1 MAFIQYIGR
10 IQFDDGARGLLPNEL
25 ARLKL
30 RRPLIISDRGLEA
43 CGVLTAALEHLDGTI
58 NMPQFLEVPS
68 NPTEAAAQ
76 AALAVYR
83 HGDCD
88 GIIAVGGGSPIDC
101 AKAVAL
107 LATHDGPLES
117 FLARSAGESRI
128 TDAVAPIIAIP
139 TTAGTGSEIGR
150 GAGITLDSGEKEVF
164 LSPNLV
170 PRVAICDPELTHGLP
185 AWLTAATGIDA
196 FSHAFEAYLS
206 PAVNP
211 PADAIALDAIR
222 RLWEWLPRAVSD
234 GTNREARWNVMMG
247 ALEAAMTTWKGLGLS
262 HALSMPF
269 DDLGLHHGTVVG
281 VLLPHTVGFLRTVVP
296 AERMTAVSAALGS
309 TPESLSAD
317 LIAFTGR
324 LSLPNG
330 LQALG
335 VDRSKLVDFSV
346 LAAASAFNGSAPG
359 DATAADY
366 TQMALEAMGPSRETL
381 FDSRSTIG

>member
-10 IQFDDGARGLLPNEL
+10 IQFADGARRLLPHEL
-25 ARLKL
+25 EGLGVL
-30 RRPLIISDRGLEA
+30 RPLIVSDRGLEKN
-43 CGVLTAALEHLDGTI
+43 GVLFTALEQLDGVAEL
-58 NMPQFLEVPS
+58 PHFLDVPS
-68 NPTEAAAQ
+68 NPTETAAR
-76 AALAVYR
+76 AALAEYR
-83 HGDCD
+83 AHDCD

-117 FLARSAGESRI
+117 FLVKSGGDMRI
-128 TDAVAPIIAIP
+128 TPAVAPIIAMP

-150 GAGITLDSGEKEVF
+150 GAGLTLASGEKEVF

-185 AWLTAATGIDA
+185 AWLTAASGIDA

-206 PAVNP
+206 PSINP
-211 PADAIALDAIR
+211 PADAIALDVLR

-234 GTNREARWNVMMG
+234 GTDREARWNVMMG

-281 VLLPHTVGFLRTVVP
+281 TLLPHTVEYLRAVVP
-296 AERMTAVSAALGS
+296 VERIATVANALGS
-309 TPESLSAD
+309 SPQSLSAD
-317 LIAFTGR
+317 LLAFTAR
-324 LSLPNG
+324 LNLPDG
-330 LQALG
+330 LGALG
-335 VDRSKLVDFSV
+335 VDPARLTEFSM
-346 LAAASAFNGSAPG
+346 LAATSAFNRSSPG
-359 DATAADY
+359 DATAEDFER
-366 TQMALEAMGPSRETL
+366 MAYRAMSPSNRV
-381 FDSRSTIG
+381 R